1 MVEPQAHLSVIA
13 TDIDSTAPTLIPTP
27 VGESF
32 HAISLPPG
40 MYSFSALQMGSSSV
54 RFWCVPSFRIRPD
67 AACYIGDLQV
77 SIRANAEFTFFR
89 VHDDRES
96 ALRRMQEELPAAA
109 AAVPFVVDLV
119 REGTAT
125 DGDSGGLSI
134 QLWNGRLTTPRL
146 GDSPCGRQSND
157 AEPASAAGATA

>member
-1 MVEPQAHLSVIA
+1 LLITRIMLWDSRFTSMVEPQAHLSVIA

-54 RFWCVPSFRIRPD
+54 RFWRVPSFRIRPD
-67 AACYIGDLQV
+67 AACYIGDLQI
-77 SIRANAEFTFFR
+77 SIRSNAEFIFFR

-96 ALRRMQEELPAAA
+96 ALRRMQAELPAAA
-109 AAVPFVVDLV
+109 TALPFVVDLV

-125 DGDSGGLSI
+125 D
-134 QLWNGRLTTPRL
+134 
-146 GDSPCGRQSND
+146 
-157 AEPASAAGATA
+157 